1 MNEHEPTSCTI
12 SVKGEITL
20 SKGELRE
27 ILTEAMAMTPPLPPL
42 RIKTEQGPL
51 RLAFTLKETAAL
63 LGISYATAFR
73 LVQRGLLKSSRALR
87 CKIISK
93 SEIERFLRETT
104 KSI

>member
-1 MNEHEPTSCTI
+1 MNQHEPGTFTV
-12 SVKGEITL
+12 SVKGELTL
-20 SKGELRE
+20 SKDELRE
-27 ILTEAMAMTPPLPPL
+27 ILTEAMSKISPQPPAIIKSDEGPP
-42 RIKTEQGPL
+42 

-73 LVQRGLLKSSRALR
+73 LVQRGLLKSSHALR

-93 SEIERFLRETT
+93 SEIERFLRDTS